1 MARSVLITQCIQR
14 DFVDPVR
21 PYDPLPNRLHVG
33 HAEAERLLGLD
44 PSAGPLMQLMRWARQ
59 QAPEDL
65 SIIHIRDWHDP
76 ADPRQQAHLR
86 RFGPHCLRGTR
97 GAAFAFDA
105 EDAASRAPNEH
116 IVNAIDLNDF
126 EGTNLERTLS
136 GIAMGEPLRVAVIG
150 VWTEAKISFLLYDLK
165 TRLGIDD
172 LATCS
177 ALTASNSRA
186 QHFIALDQLHKL
198 LGVEICDSVA
208 GFVDW
213 LTPGARLDAALLPAR
228 IGPALEL
235 DAGLELSADDR
246 AIVDHLYRDSAAVS
260 LKPLAG
266 GFSGAAVYRTNSVD
280 ALGQR
285 QASTVLKLGPARL
298 VGGERAA
305 FERVQE
311 VLGNHAP
318 VVRGFVDVGA
328 RAGIKYA
335 YAAMGEGGVRT
346 LKSMVEDGA
355 PVDAIIA
362 VIDEVF
368 SDVLEPFYAAAR
380 YERLAL
386 FPYYGYRAFWAGV
399 RPRVE
404 EVLGG
409 PADGE
414 TLLAPD
420 GSARLNV
427 VRFYEELLHAT
438 PDQPGE
444 AHYVSSAHGDLNG
457 ANILLDGRDNV
468 WVIDFAHTSPD
479 HHVLRDV
486 AKLENDLLYIMTP
499 LDSEDELVEALK
511 LTDALRQVV
520 DLAAPLPETVPGL
533 RSPALTRAWALVRAL
548 RRHAGRLVREDRH
561 PLQLDVALLRYAIH
575 TLSFDESGPLQ
586 KRWALANACGLAGD
600 IAATLQADRALR
612 VDWVEADALGLPGAL
627 GLTLCPGRRDRGRRA
642 TEDAA
647 QLAAMGVRHLLCLIG
662 DDELAEVDALD
673 LPNAARAAG
682 ISWRQMPIL
691 DQGVPTVDEARALVM
706 ELLTA
711 LSAGER
717 VVVHCMGG
725 LGRTGT
731 ICAATLIERGL
742 TTDEALASV
751 RRSRGPRCVENSAQ
765 EAFLRRYETAARP

>member
-21 PYDPLPNRLHVG
+21 PYDPVPNRLHVG
-33 HAEAERLLGLD
+33 HAEATRLLGLD
-44 PSAGPLMQLMRWARQ
+44 PGAGPLMQLMRWARAQ
-59 QAPEDL
+59 SPADL
-65 SIIHIRDWHDP
+65 AIVHVRDWHDP
-76 ADPRQQAHLR
+76 ADPKQSAHLR

-105 EDAASRAPNEH
+105 EDADARAPNEH
-116 IVNAIDLNDF
+116 IVNAVDLNDF
-126 EGTNLERTLS
+126 EGTNLERTL
-136 GIAMGEPLRVAVIG
+136 GQIADGQPLRVAVIG
-150 VWTEAKISFLLYDLK
+150 VWTEAKVSFLLYDLK
-165 TRLGIDD
+165 TRLGIDE

-213 LTPGARLDAALLPAR
+213 LRPGARLDAEMLPGR
-228 IGPALEL
+228 IGPAL
-235 DAGLELSADDR
+235 ALEASAPLSADDH
-246 AIVDHLYRDSAAVS
+246 AIVDHLYRDSARVT
-260 LKPLAG
+260 LRPLAG
-266 GFSGAAVYRTNSVD
+266 GFSGAAVYRAESVD
-280 ALGQR
+280 SLGQR

-346 LKSMVEDGA
+346 LKSLVEGGA
-355 PVDAIIA
+355 PVEQIIS
-362 VIDEVF
+362 VLDEVF
-368 SDVLEPFYAAAR
+368 EQVLGPFYAAAR
-380 YERLAL
+380 YERMAL

-399 RPRVE
+399 RPKVE
-404 EVLGG
+404 AVLGG

-414 TLLAPD
+414 TLIAPD
-420 GSARLNV
+420 GSARPNV
-427 VRFYEELLHAT
+427 VRFYEEFLPAY
-438 PDQPGE
+438 PDPPGE
-444 AHYVSSAHGDLNG
+444 AHYVSSAHGDLNA
-457 ANILLDGRDNV
+457 ANVLLDGRDNV

-499 LDSEDELVEALK
+499 ITSEAELVEALA
-511 LTDALRQVV
+511 LTDALRQVA
-520 DLAAPLPETVPGL
+520 DLAAPLPESAPGVHT
-533 RSPALTRAWALVRAL
+533 PALTRTWRVLRAL
-548 RRHAGRLVREDRH
+548 RAHAGRLVREDRH
-561 PLQLDVALLRYAIH
+561 PMQLDVALLRYAIH
-575 TLSFDESGPLQ
+575 TLSFDESSPLQ
-586 KRWALANACGLAGD
+586 KRWALASACGLAGD
-600 IAATLQADRALR
+600 LMDTLRADRALR
-612 VDWVEADALGLPGAL
+612 VDWVEADALRLTGAL
-627 GLTLCPGRRDRGRRA
+627 GLTLCPGRRDRGRRVS
-642 TEDAA
+642 EDVA
-647 QLAAMGVRHLLCLIG
+647 QLAAMGVTRLLCLIG

-673 LPNAARAAG
+673 LPQAARAAG
-682 ISWRQMPIL
+682 IRWRQLPIL
-691 DQGVPTVDEARALVM
+691 DQGVPSLDEANALVDELSAAL
-706 ELLTA
+706 A
-711 LSAGER
+711 AGER

-731 ICAATLIERGL
+731 ICAATLIRAGL

-765 EAFLRRYETAARP
+765 ERFLRRFEAASHA

>member
-1 MARSVLITQCIQR
+1 MRSVLITQCIQR

-33 HAEAERLLGLD
+33 HGEAERLLGPD
-44 PSAGPLMQLMRWARQ
+44 PKAGPLMQLMRWARQ
-59 QAPEDL
+59 QRPEDL
-65 SIIHIRDWHDP
+65 SIVHIRDWHDA

-105 EDAASRAPNEH
+105 EDAAARAPNEH

-126 EGTNLERTLS
+126 EGTNLQRTLEALS
-136 GIAMGEPLRVAVIG
+136 GGEPLRVAVIG
-150 VWTEAKISFLLYDLK
+150 VWTEAKVSFLLYDLK
-165 TRLGIDD
+165 TRLGIDA

-198 LGVEICDSVA
+198 LGVEIIDSVS

-213 LTPGARLDAALLPAR
+213 LSPGARLDAALLPPR
-228 IGPALEL
+228 IGPALQ
-235 DAGLELSADDR
+235 LEESVSLSDDDR
-246 AIVDHLYRDSAAVS
+246 AIVDHLYRDSAQAS

-266 GFSGAAVYRTNSVD
+266 GFSGAAVYRVNSVD

-346 LKSMVEDGA
+346 LKSLVEGGA
-355 PVDAIIA
+355 PVEAIER
-362 VIDEVF
+362 VLNEVF
-368 SDVLEPFYAAAR
+368 EDVLEPFYAAAR

-386 FPYYGYRAFWAGV
+386 FPYYGFRAFWAGV
-399 RPRVE
+399 RPKVE
-404 EVLGG
+404 AVLGHG
-409 PADGE
+409 ADAD
-414 TLLAPD
+414 TLPGPD
-420 GSARLNV
+420 GRARFNV
-427 VRFYEELLHAT
+427 VRFYEDFLPSYED
-438 PDQPGE
+438 PPGE

-499 LDSEDELVEALK
+499 LQDEAELVEALR
-511 LTDALRQVV
+511 LTDALRRVA
-520 DLAAPLPETVPGL
+520 DLAAPLPESVEGV
-533 RSPALTRAWALVRAL
+533 RSPALLRSWQILRTL

-561 PLQLDVALLRYAIH
+561 PVQLDIVLLRYAVH
-575 TLSFDESGPLQ
+575 TLSFDESSPLQ
-586 KRWALANACGLAGD
+586 KRWALAAACDLAED
-600 IAATLQADRALR
+600 IITTLRADRTLR
-612 VDWVEADALGLPGAL
+612 VDWVEADALGLPGGL
-627 GLTLCPGRRDRGRRA
+627 GMTLCPGRRDRGRRA
-642 TEDAA
+642 AEDTREM
-647 QLAAMGVRHLLCLIG
+647 AAMGVKRLLCLIG
-662 DDELAEVDALD
+662 DDELASVDAID
-673 LPNAARAAG
+673 LPQAAVGAG
-682 ISWRQMPIL
+682 IQWRQMPIL
-691 DQGVPTVDEARALVM
+691 DQGVPSIDEARALVH
-706 ELLTA
+706 ELLEA
-711 LSAGER
+711 LGRGER

-731 ICAATLIERGL
+731 ICACTLISRGL
-742 TTDEALASV
+742 SADEALASV
-751 RRSRGPRCVENSAQ
+751 RRSRGPRCVETAIQ
-765 EAFLRRYETAARP
+765 EQFLRRYEAAIRP